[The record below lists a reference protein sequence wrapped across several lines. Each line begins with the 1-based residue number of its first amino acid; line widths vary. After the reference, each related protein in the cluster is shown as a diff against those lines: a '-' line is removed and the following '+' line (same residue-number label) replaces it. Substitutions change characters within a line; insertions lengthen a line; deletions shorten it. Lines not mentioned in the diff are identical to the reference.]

1 MLIDYIITNFRSK
14 FYSLQS
20 VVMFRT
26 PLKNTSVTWV
36 TWININ
42 IIIII
47 KCGHYQRASDLVTSA
62 TTRFVV
68 CKYSIAIAPFTR
80 LNFGTRTHFFGHG
93 TPNFCRVNAKLRVRG
108 PKILSGPR
116 PPQEVVSVRLKI
128 GPRTEN
134 LLRTRFVFHIAKI
147 LCLHVQT
154 KYRGKMCIVRRSHI
168 IQELRYILQYNK
180 NRNQVRKN
188 Q

>member
-1 MLIDYIITNFRSK
+1 
-14 FYSLQS
+14 
-20 VVMFRT
+20 
-26 PLKNTSVTWV
+26 
-36 TWININ
+36 
-42 IIIII
+42 
-47 KCGHYQRASDLVTSA
+47 LVTSA

-93 TPNFCRVNAKLRVRG
+93 TLNFCRVNAKLRVRG

-147 LCLHVQT
+147 LCLYKQNIE
-154 KYRGKMCIVRRSHI
+154 GKCAWSDEAIYTRAPLYTTGLLHSSQSSQQSEENCI
-168 IQELRYILQYNK
+168 
-180 NRNQVRKN
+180 
-188 Q
+188 